1 MPQNEFTVNKL
12 LYNSKVQVG
21 IYKLQV
27 YRNTYVQN
35 CVDIAFTLLYYIIY
49 IITFT
54 MVIKKILHWIHF

>member
-49 IITFT
+49 I
-54 MVIKKILHWIHF
+54 

>member
-54 MVIKKILHWIHF
+54 MVIKKILHWIHL